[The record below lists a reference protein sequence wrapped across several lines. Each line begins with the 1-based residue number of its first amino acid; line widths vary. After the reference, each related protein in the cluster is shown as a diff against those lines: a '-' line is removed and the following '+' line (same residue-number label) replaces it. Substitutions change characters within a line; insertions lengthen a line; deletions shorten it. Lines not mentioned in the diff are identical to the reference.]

1 MPMETVPASGE
12 DFRYA
17 LVSYDRDGAE
27 RPEGGALFSAE
38 VADMLA
44 GRPFSDVIL
53 VSHWWNGDLPAARE
67 QYTRWFTTMLGR
79 AADRAALTARPAGFR
94 PLVVGL
100 HCGRRSPVSG
110 MIAAGTQVAGVHP
123 IPAVMTQ
130 LVRGGVSVACIT
142 SSTRGCDP
150 GCPRDAVHGGVK
162 GSRCGDH
169 EARR

>member
-53 VSHWWNGDLPAARE
+53 VSHGWNGDLPAARE

-79 AADRAALTARPAGFR
+79 AADRSPDRAARWLPPAGRRAALRSPITSVRHDRRRDASRWRTPDTGCHDAVGPGWR
-94 PLVVGL
+94 KRGL
-100 HCGRRSPVSG
+100 HHIINPW
-110 MIAAGTQVAGVHP
+110 
-123 IPAVMTQ
+123 
-130 LVRGGVSVACIT
+130 L
-142 SSTRGCDP
+142 
-150 GCPRDAVHGGVK
+150 
-162 GSRCGDH
+162 
-169 EARR
+169 